1 MDKRVGLSV
10 IFRLS
15 DAEKSRF
22 KPDVRAP
29 ILARCARRGA
39 RGCRPARARG
49 LLLDLFGAQPPSSLS
64 FAQVWFAVGVAA
76 FCGWFVDRKC
86 VSG

>member
-64 FAQVWFAVGVAA
+64 FAQARVLLLVLLPFVAVSP
-76 FCGWFVDRKC
+76 C
-86 VSG
+86 VCFLI